1 MRGAPGA
8 TLGLKIET
16 YSHHNFQQ
24 TMTTMG
30 KHSITP
36 PTTTPPNVVC
46 LPKHCT
52 SGLEVDCCIHKPRKR
67 LVCPP
72 TQPAWVS
79 PESGWRWMCDICGY
93 CSCYLHNVKKCE
105 NSHFCPL
112 LTTLLDD
119 DDDEIGDDNDGWLI
133 DDVIIRSDQPLPAI
147 TAAAAQG
154 LPTRPP
160 TVSSSDLCKPNF

>member
-1 MRGAPGA
+1 
-8 TLGLKIET
+8 
-16 YSHHNFQQ
+16 
-24 TMTTMG
+24 
-30 KHSITP
+30 
-36 PTTTPPNVVC
+36 
-46 LPKHCT
+46 
-52 SGLEVDCCIHKPRKR
+52 
-67 LVCPP
+67 
-72 TQPAWVS
+72 
-79 PESGWRWMCDICGY
+79 MCDICGY
-93 CSCYLHNVKKCE
+93 CSCYLHKVEKCE

-147 TAAAAQG
+147 IAAAARG